1 VVSEA
6 GIAVDAV
13 VFSVPEVVI
22 NNVES
27 FGVFVVSV
35 AGLIIGDEV
44 SCEVVNKSVVSV
56 VGSVATV
63 DVSW

>member
-35 AGLIIGDEV
+35 AGLIIGGVVLLIPGLV
-44 SCEVVNKSVVSV
+44 SETGFIVNAVVFL
-56 VGSVATV
+56 TV
-63 DVSW
+63 